1 MNEYL
6 TFRKMI
12 TPVLIQVIF
21 WIAVVAIVIAGLVA
35 LGDNVGGGV
44 LIIVLGPIAA
54 RVYAE
59 FVLVI
64 FRIHDDVSEIRRQGE
79 TVAPAPPPA
88 GA

>member
-12 TPVLIQVIF
+12 TPVFIQVIF
-21 WIAVVAIVIAGLVA
+21 WIAAVGIVIVGLVA
-35 LGDNVGGGV
+35 LGDSVGGGI
-44 LIIVLGPIAA
+44 LIIVLGPLAA

-64 FRIHDDVSEIRRQGE
+64 FRIYDDVSAIRRQGE
-79 TVAPAPPPA
+79 SVAPAPPTA
-88 GA
+88 GI

>member
-21 WIAVVAIVIAGLVA
+21 WIALVAIVIAGLVA
-35 LGDNVGGGV
+35 LGDSVAGGI
-44 LIIVLGPIAA
+44 LIIVLGPLAA

-59 FVLVI
+59 FVLVV
-64 FRIHDDVSEIRRQGE
+64 FRIYDDVSAIRRQGE
-79 TVAPAPPPA
+79 SVAPTPPPA
-88 GA
+88 SM